1 MENNEKKNVQENYAP
16 IKLSLLVTIAEK
28 AKADYYADLIQAFG
42 VNMQVITLAKGTA
55 KAHMLEYLGLSD
67 SEKAVIFSVI
77 KESRVDDALYTLER
91 KFETIKNGKGVA
103 LTLPLTSMIGK
114 GVYAFLSGV
123 SNAV

>member
-1 MENNEKKNVQENYAP
+1 MSKPLELFGERERKCSGGEASSIHNLTNDLRSWGGVQTKSAR
-16 IKLSLLVTIAEK
+16 TA
-28 AKADYYADLIQAFG
+28 G
-42 VNMQVITLAKGTA
+42 GTA
-55 KAHMLEYLGLSD
+55 NAHMLEYLGLSD